1 MDIELTP
8 NQEIAVSQF
17 LQHLRGCGIGW
28 GDELFAQFENILDPE
43 DIDDSLSL
51 TAYYR
56 ELMNLP
62 ADTKRVVIQNVILAW
77 NSNKNPLT
85 LYESLQKII
94 YLKICNI
101 VEFHFINVFYNVFAY
116 FGGLNNQDVQIV
128 SLHPYYY
135 TIEFGNFNNISI
147 HMSTLDEPKQYVG
160 FSVECE
166 LLESRFPNAS
176 GMDVNDFKPLFDYI
190 LDYSSKN
197 HCHWI
202 QYRSTLSANFF
213 AYIPGLVIEVVD
225 LEYFDGSGVG
235 AQVCSNCKN
244 FYYDSWTTQ
253 NSCRLWNNW
262 TDPDDS
268 CSYFNEDYYELLEQG
283 ININRRDDY

>member
-85 LYESLQKII
+85 LYESDRK
-94 YLKICNI
+94 
-101 VEFHFINVFYNVFAY
+101 
-116 FGGLNNQDVQIV
+116 
-128 SLHPYYY
+128 
-135 TIEFGNFNNISI
+135 
-147 HMSTLDEPKQYVG
+147 
-160 FSVECE
+160 SV
-166 LLESRFPNAS
+166 
-176 GMDVNDFKPLFDYI
+176 V
-190 LDYSSKN
+190 
-197 HCHWI
+197 
-202 QYRSTLSANFF
+202 
-213 AYIPGLVIEVVD
+213 
-225 LEYFDGSGVG
+225 
-235 AQVCSNCKN
+235 
-244 FYYDSWTTQ
+244 
-253 NSCRLWNNW
+253 
-262 TDPDDS
+262 
-268 CSYFNEDYYELLEQG
+268 
-283 ININRRDDY
+283 